1 MNKRTPR
8 RKTNKIR
15 AYMYANPDV
24 SLKTLAEMFG
34 VGIHTIYGIRHFD
47 KKNSTAATIASGG
60 SEPPNCTVA
69 HQHDGFV
76 KVTGKYKSVLITE
89 EQYGNLDPVQVS
101 NLSYSLNKIPARM
114 QTPQTVTPTVNDPVN
129 QPSHYKVGGVET
141 IDFIEAKGLGY
152 HLGNVVKYITR
163 AGHKGTNQGLQDLR
177 KARWYLDRAIE
188 KNEYHN
194 PTN

>member
-1 MNKRTPR
+1 MSKRTPR

-34 VGIHTIYGIRHFD
+34 VGIHTIYSIRHFD
-47 KKNSTAATIASGG
+47 KKNSTAATIDSGG

-69 HQHDGFV
+69 HQPDGFV
-76 KVTGKYKSVLITE
+76 KVTGKYKSVFIPK
-89 EQYGNLDPVQVS
+89 EQYSSLGPAQLS
-101 NLSYSLNKIPARM
+101 NLSYGLNKIPARM
-114 QTPQTVTPTVNDPVN
+114 QGLTSTVHDPVN

-163 AGHKGTNQGLQDLR
+163 AGHKGTNQGLEDLR

-194 PTN
+194 PAN

>member
-1 MNKRTPR
+1 MSKRTPR

-24 SLKTLAEMFG
+24 SLKTIAEMFG
-34 VGIHTIYGIRHFD
+34 VGMHTIYSIRHFD
-47 KKNSTAATIASGG
+47 KKNPTAATIASGG
-60 SEPPNCTVA
+60 SEPSNCTVT
-69 HQHDGFV
+69 HQPDGLVEV
-76 KVTGKYKSVLITE
+76 KGKYNSVLITE
-89 EQYGNLDPVQVS
+89 KQFNGLSPAQRS
-101 NLSYSLNKIPARM
+101 NISYSLNKIPARM
-114 QTPQTVTPTVNDPVN
+114 QAPQTVTPITSDPVN

-163 AGHKGTNQGLQDLR
+163 AGHKGTNQGLEDLR

>member
-1 MNKRTPR
+1 MSKRTPR
-8 RKTNKIR
+8 RKSNMIR

-24 SLKTLAEMFG
+24 SLKTIADMFK
-34 VGIHTIYGIRHFD
+34 VNIHTIYGIRHFD
-47 KKNSTAATIASGG
+47 KKNSTAATTASGG
-60 SEPPNCTVA
+60 SEPPNCTVT
-69 HQHDGFV
+69 HQPDGLVEV
-76 KVTGKYKSVLITE
+76 KGKYNSVLITE
-89 EQYGNLDPVQVS
+89 KQFNGLSPAQRS
-101 NLSYSLNKIPARM
+101 NISYNLNKIPARM
-114 QTPQTVTPTVNDPVN
+114 QAPQIVTPTTSDPVN

-163 AGHKGTNQGLQDLR
+163 AGHKGTNQGLEDLR

-194 PTN
+194 PAN

>member
-24 SLKTLAEMFG
+24 SLKTIAGMFG
-34 VGIHTIYGIRHFD
+34 VGIHTIYSIRHFD
-47 KKNSTAATIASGG
+47 KKNPTAATIASGG
-60 SEPPNCTVA
+60 SEPSNCTVT
-69 HQHDGFV
+69 HQPDGLVEV
-76 KVTGKYKSVLITE
+76 KGKYNSVLITE
-89 EQYGNLDPVQVS
+89 KQFDGLSPAQRS
-101 NLSYSLNKIPARM
+101 NLSYSLNKMPARM
-114 QTPQTVTPTVNDPVN
+114 QGVTPIVNDPVN

-152 HLGNVVKYITR
+152 HLGNVIKYITR
-163 AGHKGTNQGLQDLR
+163 AGHKGTNQGLEDLR

>member
-1 MNKRTPR
+1 MSKRTPR

-24 SLKTLAEMFG
+24 SLKTIAEMFG
-34 VGIHTIYGIRHFD
+34 VGMHTIYSIRHFD
-47 KKNSTAATIASGG
+47 KKNPTAATIASGG
-60 SEPPNCTVA
+60 SEPSNCTVT
-69 HQHDGFV
+69 HQPDGLVEV
-76 KVTGKYKSVLITE
+76 KGKYNSLLITE
-89 EQYGNLDPVQVS
+89 KQFNGLSPAQRS
-101 NLSYSLNKIPARM
+101 NISYRLNKIPARM
-114 QTPQTVTPTVNDPVN
+114 QAPQTVTSTVHDPVN

-163 AGHKGTNQGLQDLR
+163 AGHKGTNQGLEDLR

-194 PTN
+194 PAN

>member
-1 MNKRTPR
+1 MSKRTPR

-34 VGIHTIYGIRHFD
+34 VGIHTIYSIRHFD

-69 HQHDGFV
+69 HQPDGFV
-76 KVTGKYKSVLITE
+76 KVTGKYKSVFIPK
-89 EQYGNLDPVQVS
+89 EQYSSLGPAQLS
-101 NLSYSLNKIPARM
+101 NLSYGLNKIPARM
-114 QTPQTVTPTVNDPVN
+114 QGLTSTVHDPVN

-163 AGHKGTNQGLQDLR
+163 AGHKGTNQGLEDLR

>member
-1 MNKRTPR
+1 
-8 RKTNKIR
+8 
-15 AYMYANPDV
+15 
-24 SLKTLAEMFG
+24 MFK
-34 VGIHTIYGIRHFD
+34 VNIHTIYGIRHFD

-60 SEPPNCTVA
+60 SEPVNCTVEHQA
-69 HQHDGFV
+69 HGFV
-76 KVTGKYKSVLITE
+76 KVAGKYKSVLITE
-89 EQYGNLDPVQVS
+89 EQYGSLGPAQLS
-101 NLSYSLNKIPARM
+101 NLSYTLNKIPARM
-114 QTPQTVTPTVNDPVN
+114 QGVTSTVHDPVN

-163 AGHKGTNQGLQDLR
+163 AGHKGTNQGLEDLR

-194 PTN
+194 PAN

>member
-24 SLKTLAEMFG
+24 SLKTIAGMFG
-34 VGIHTIYGIRHFD
+34 VGIHTIYSIRHFD

-60 SEPPNCTVA
+60 SEPVNCTVT
-69 HQHDGFV
+69 HQPDGLVEV
-76 KVTGKYKSVLITE
+76 KGKYNSVLITE
-89 EQYGNLDPVQVS
+89 KQFNDLSPAQRS
-101 NLSYSLNKIPARM
+101 NISYSLNKIPARM
-114 QTPQTVTPTVNDPVN
+114 QAPQTVTPTVNDPVN